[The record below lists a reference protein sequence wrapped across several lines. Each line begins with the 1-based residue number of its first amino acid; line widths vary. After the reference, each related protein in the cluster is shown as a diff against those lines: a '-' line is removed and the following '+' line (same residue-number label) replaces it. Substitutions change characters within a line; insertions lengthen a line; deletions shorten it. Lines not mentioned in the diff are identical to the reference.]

1 MYDTASELYNDLL
14 EVYFHKY
21 KALSDVK
28 KRKLGNKYDR
38 INLFLEGYNYD
49 VWLETE
55 QSSDKTKTDEKSTGL
70 SSMSPLPGDEE
81 DVREGK
87 VLKILTPNKLLNRL
101 SVLLALIKAGNNSC
115 KLKTEI
121 RHIFC
126 LLYQHN
132 KITKIVS
139 NNLIKSL

>member
-14 EVYFHKY
+14 EIYFHKY

-49 VWLETE
+49 VWLESE
-55 QSSDKTKTDEKSTGL
+55 QS
-70 SSMSPLPGDEE
+70 SPLPGDEE